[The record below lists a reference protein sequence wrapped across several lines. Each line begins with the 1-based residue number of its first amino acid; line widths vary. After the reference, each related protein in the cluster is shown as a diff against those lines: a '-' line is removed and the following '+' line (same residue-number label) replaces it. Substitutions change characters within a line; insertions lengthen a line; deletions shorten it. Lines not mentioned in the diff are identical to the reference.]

1 MPARGVRGGSAPK
14 GARKARSSSAR
25 TPRSKRTYVELGRTE
40 FESGLRI
47 VTERMPSVRSVT
59 LGVWVGAGSR
69 DERPAIAGASH
80 FLEHLL
86 FKGTPTRS
94 ARDIAEAFEAVG
106 GDLNAFTS
114 KENTC
119 FYARVLDRD
128 LPLAVEHMC
137 DMLQHS
143 LLRKPDFEAER
154 QVILEEINM
163 HEDSPDEL
171 IHDLFTE
178 SLWAGHPLGRPV
190 LGTVHSITSTNR
202 DQVMRFYRRRY
213 TPANFVVA
221 AAGNV
226 EHDRVVDLVRTGMAT
241 GRVKR
246 QGPSKWHLRS
256 DAANAPK
263 PTGATLV
270 RNRPTEQAHICVGTN
285 GLARSDPERFA
296 FGVVNQAL
304 GGGMSS
310 RLFQEIREK
319 RGLAYSVYSYHAMY
333 AEAGLFT
340 VYAGTTP
347 KRAEEVLGVIRRE
360 IDDVAG
366 GGLTEKEFERAKG
379 HMKGA
384 FVLSLEDT
392 SGRMSRIGKSEIA
405 HGEILSVDETLDR
418 IDQVTIE
425 DARRVAERVLT
436 GPMGLAVIGPFP
448 QDAFGGSDLN
458 AELAVAAHHGT
469 P

>member
-1 MPARGVRGGSAPK
+1 VPAK
-14 GARKARSSSAR
+14 
-25 TPRSKRTYVELGRTE
+25 KRPATSDVELGRTE

-69 DERPAIAGASH
+69 DERPAVAGASH

-114 KENTC
+114 KETTC

-128 LPLAVEHMC
+128 LPMAVEHMC

-143 LLRKPDFEAER
+143 FLRSPDFEAER

-190 LGTVHSITSTNR
+190 LGTVHSITSMNR
-202 DQVMRFYRRRY
+202 DQVKRFYRRHY
-213 TPANFVVA
+213 TPASFVVV

-226 EHDRVVDLVRTGMAT
+226 EHDRVVELVRDGMKT

-246 QGPSKWHLRS
+246 EGPPAWRLREAR
-256 DAANAPK
+256 DAPK

-285 GLARSDPERFA
+285 GLPRSDPDRFA

-360 IDDVAG
+360 VDDMGSG
-366 GGLTEKEFERAKG
+366 GITTEEFERAKG
-379 HMKGA
+379 HMKGSL
-384 FVLSLEDT
+384 VLSLEDT
-392 SGRMSRIGKSEIA
+392 SGRMSRLGKSEIA

-418 IDQVTIE
+418 IDKVTIE
-425 DARRVAERVLT
+425 DARRVAERVLAQ
-436 GPMGLAVIGPFP
+436 PMGLAVIGPFP

-458 AELAVAAHHGT
+458 AEIAVAAHHGT
-469 P
+469 E

>member
-1 MPARGVRGGSAPK
+1 VPAKRPAGSD
-14 GARKARSSSAR
+14 
-25 TPRSKRTYVELGRTE
+25 VELGRTE

-59 LGVWVGAGSR
+59 LGVWVAAGSR

-128 LPLAVEHMC
+128 LPMAVEHMC

-143 LLRKPDFEAER
+143 LLRSPDFEAEG

-178 SLWAGHPLGRPV
+178 SLWTGHPLGRPV
-190 LGTVHSITSTNR
+190 LGTVHSITSMNR
-202 DQVMRFYRRRY
+202 DQVKRFYRRHY
-213 TPANFVVA
+213 TPANFVVV

-226 EHDRVVDLVRTGMAT
+226 THDRVVALVRRGMET

-246 QGPSKWHLRS
+246 QGPSAWHLREAR
-256 DAANAPK
+256 DA
-263 PTGATLV
+263 PTPSGATLV
-270 RNRPTEQAHICVGTN
+270 RNRPTEQAHICLGTN
-285 GLARSDPERFA
+285 GLPRSDPDRFA

-319 RGLAYSVYSYHAMY
+319 RGLAYSVFSYHAMY
-333 AEAGLFT
+333 AEAGLFS

-360 IDDVAG
+360 IDDVATG
-366 GGLTEKEFERAKG
+366 GITSEEFERAKG

-384 FVLSLEDT
+384 LVLSLEDT
-392 SGRMSRIGKSEIA
+392 SGRMSRLGKSEIA
-405 HGEILSVDETLDR
+405 HGEILSVDETLER
-418 IDQVTIE
+418 IDAVTIE
-425 DARRVAERVLT
+425 DARRIADRVLT
-436 GPMGLAVIGPFP
+436 RPMGLAVIGPFP

-458 AELAVAAHHGT
+458 AEIAVAAHHGA

>member
-1 MPARGVRGGSAPK
+1 V
-14 GARKARSSSAR
+14 
-25 TPRSKRTYVELGRTE
+25 VLGRTE

-59 LGVWVGAGSR
+59 LGIWVGAGSR
-69 DERPAIAGASH
+69 DERPDIAGASH

-106 GDLNAFTS
+106 GDLNAFTA

-128 LPLAVEHMC
+128 LPMAVDHMC

-143 LLRKPDFEAER
+143 LLRTPDFEAER

-178 SLWAGHPLGRPV
+178 TLWAGHPLGRPV
-190 LGTVHSITSTNR
+190 LGTVHSITSMHR
-202 DQVMRFYRRRY
+202 DQVKRFYRRHY
-213 TPANFVVA
+213 TPAKFVVVA
-221 AAGNV
+221 AGNL
-226 EHDRVVDLVRTGMAT
+226 EHDRVVELLQQGMETGPVRSE
-241 GRVKR
+241 
-246 QGPSKWHLRS
+246 GPSAWRLR
-256 DAANAPK
+256 AARSAPK
-263 PTGATLV
+263 PSGATLV
-270 RNRPTEQAHICVGTN
+270 RNRPTEQAHICLGTN
-285 GLARSDPERFA
+285 GLSRADPERFA
-296 FGVVNQAL
+296 FGVVNQAI

-319 RGLAYSVYSYHAMY
+319 RGLAYSVFSYHGMY

-347 KRAEEVLGVIRRE
+347 SRAEEVLNVIRSE
-360 IDDVAG
+360 LDDVAS
-366 GGLTEKEFERAKG
+366 GGLTAEEFERAKG

-384 FVLSLEDT
+384 LVLALEDT
-392 SGRMSRIGKSEIA
+392 SGRMSRLGKSEIA
-405 HGEILSVDETLDR
+405 QGEILSVDETLDR
-418 IDQVTIE
+418 IERVTLE
-425 DARRVAERVLT
+425 DARRVAATVLQR
-436 GPMGLAVIGPFP
+436 PMALAVIGPFA
-448 QDAFGGSDLN
+448 QDAFGGSDLS
-458 AELAVAAHHGT
+458 AQIAVATHHGGE
-469 P
+469 

>member
-1 MPARGVRGGSAPK
+1 MP
-14 GARKARSSSAR
+14 
-25 TPRSKRTYVELGRTE
+25 SKRTSGVVLGRTE

-47 VTERMPSVRSVT
+47 VTERMPSVRSAT

-69 DERPAIAGASH
+69 DERPDIAGSSH

-86 FKGTPTRS
+86 FKGTPTRN
-94 ARDIAEAFEAVG
+94 ARQIAEAFEAVG
-106 GDLNAFTS
+106 GDLNAFTG

-128 LPLAVEHMC
+128 LPMAVEYMS

-178 SLWAGHPLGRPV
+178 TLWAGHPLGRPV
-190 LGTVHSITSTNR
+190 LGTVKSITSVNR
-202 DQVMRFYRRRY
+202 DQVKRFYRRHY
-213 TPANFVVA
+213 VPANFVVA
-221 AAGNV
+221 VAGNLEHEQVVQLVQQGV
-226 EHDRVVDLVRTGMAT
+226 EAGPVRHE
-241 GRVKR
+241 
-246 QGPSKWHLRS
+246 GPSAWHLRQHR
-256 DAANAPK
+256 DAPNAS
-263 PTGATLV
+263 GATLV
-270 RNRPTEQAHICVGTN
+270 RSRPTEQAHICLGTN

-310 RLFQEIREK
+310 RLFQEVREK
-319 RGLAYSVYSYHAMY
+319 RGLAYAVYSYHGMF
-333 AEAGLFT
+333 AETGVFS

-347 KRAEEVLGVIRRE
+347 ARAEEVLRIVRRE
-360 IDDVAG
+360 ISDLAE
-366 GGLTEKEFERAKG
+366 GGLGEEEFVRAKG
-379 HMKGA
+379 HMKGS

-392 SGRMSRIGKSEIA
+392 SGRMSRLGKSELA
-405 HGEILSVDETLDR
+405 QGEILSVDETLER
-418 IDQVTIE
+418 IDSVTLE
-425 DARRVAERVLT
+425 DARRVAARVFAQPT
-436 GPMGLAVIGPFP
+436 TLAVIGPFEEG
-448 QDAFGGSDLN
+448 AFGGTDVV
-458 AELAVAAHHGT
+458 AETVVAAHHGSYRSSSGGPAT
-469 P
+469 